1 MNKFKKFLIEN
12 YKLFILLFLF
22 LFFFSY
28 PVLVLYD
35 SAHYIAFV
43 KILEGN
49 ALFSSWDI
57 ARGPVFP
64 LLIFLSNIFFGKT
77 TIGLL
82 ILSFSFYFLMLLVV
96 KKILEAISIGSNK
109 LKVLLYIV
117 FFFVIIIN
125 PIVFGYYHALLTEFV
140 AMSISLLSCYL
151 SWILYLYSQEKECD
165 RKKLIMLTAY
175 FVIMTPFSWFLKQPY
190 VSITLFPL
198 IVATILQLFSLKGY
212 FSKIRMV
219 AITVL
224 SLISLFGGIFL
235 WNSVLKR
242 NGVSLDS
249 DRNVTT
255 SVGNLLIGGLGEY
268 QRVESINNNKEYK
281 IVEILN
287 RNGEVVDSVQVK
299 IDDLGNITTRSAL
312 GFLPNVLLHHPG
324 KILDSYITNYLGLI
338 NIYKSSSLDG
348 VEYIITEKKI
358 LPFGCV
364 ENCAIATSIL
374 DHKSNI
380 YYMTEEMY
388 ASVLDY
394 EQYIDPPFLSA
405 TLLKINT
412 KPSILLFN
420 WLLFVLPFILL
431 VAIIF
436 KFTYKRHM
444 SIHSSNILILSIIL
458 LSYSFLHIFV
468 HVVTSAI
475 MDRYASPAYIPAVI
489 GLISLLVVL
498 NNEVFRKKRKKG

>member
-151 SWILYLYSQEKECD
+151 SWILYLYSQEKEYD

-175 FVIMTPFSWFLKQPY
+175 FVIMTPLNQFT
-190 VSITLFPL
+190 VSRL
-198 IVATILQLFSLKGY
+198 
-212 FSKIRMV
+212 
-219 AITVL
+219 
-224 SLISLFGGIFL
+224 
-235 WNSVLKR
+235 
-242 NGVSLDS
+242 
-249 DRNVTT
+249 
-255 SVGNLLIGGLGEY
+255 
-268 QRVESINNNKEYK
+268 
-281 IVEILN
+281 
-287 RNGEVVDSVQVK
+287 
-299 IDDLGNITTRSAL
+299 
-312 GFLPNVLLHHPG
+312 
-324 KILDSYITNYLGLI
+324 
-338 NIYKSSSLDG
+338 
-348 VEYIITEKKI
+348 
-358 LPFGCV
+358 
-364 ENCAIATSIL
+364 
-374 DHKSNI
+374 
-380 YYMTEEMY
+380 
-388 ASVLDY
+388 
-394 EQYIDPPFLSA
+394 
-405 TLLKINT
+405 
-412 KPSILLFN
+412 
-420 WLLFVLPFILL
+420 
-431 VAIIF
+431 
-436 KFTYKRHM
+436 
-444 SIHSSNILILSIIL
+444 
-458 LSYSFLHIFV
+458 
-468 HVVTSAI
+468 
-475 MDRYASPAYIPAVI
+475 
-489 GLISLLVVL
+489 
-498 NNEVFRKKRKKG
+498 